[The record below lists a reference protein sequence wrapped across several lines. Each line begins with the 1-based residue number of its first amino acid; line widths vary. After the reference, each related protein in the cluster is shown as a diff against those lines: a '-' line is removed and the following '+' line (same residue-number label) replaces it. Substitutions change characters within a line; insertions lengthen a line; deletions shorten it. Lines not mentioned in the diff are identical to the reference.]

1 MADRSV
7 ASTHPLTSQVGGHKG
22 IQTSHDGA
30 LLFKPALP
38 HELQFYQNS
47 LANPALA
54 SLRQWI
60 PTYLGTLRL
69 EGQMTADGL
78 ANVEGIPEGKKDECS
93 AISSYL
99 FRNIHLLVIENAAHG
114 FLKPNILD
122 IKLGTELYDEDAPP
136 EKKERMQ
143 NIARCTTSGDTG
155 VRLTGFQV
163 FGNTT
168 SLPVIFPKNYGKT
181 IGVSELGAGVARFFP
196 ISGSMIGLPGA
207 EAGGRMDVGLPRTL
221 LLPVLKSIRKNVQE
235 IRDAMSVIE
244 MRMVAGS
251 LLIVY
256 EGDWDRAEMGVQW
269 LAEQATSDEGGRES
283 EGAMEED
290 SEEDSESGDESDDEL
305 SGGSKPPCVVKV
317 IDFAH
322 VRFRAGEGPDR
333 GVLKGLDTVLSLL
346 DGRITDCMTS

>member
-7 ASTHPLTSQVGGHKG
+7 ASIHPLTSQVGGHKG

-47 LANPALA
+47 LADPALA

-78 ANVEGIPEGKKDECS
+78 ANVEGIPEGKKD
-93 AISSYL
+93 
-99 FRNIHLLVIENAAHG
+99 LLVIENAAHG

-122 IKLGTELYDEDAPP
+122 IKLGTVLYEEDAPP

-181 IGVSELGAGVARFFP
+181 IRVSELGAGVARFFP

-221 LLPVLKSIRKNVQE
+221 LLPVLKSIRKSVQE

-269 LAEQATSDEGGRES
+269 LAEQATSDGGGRES

-290 SEEDSESGDESDDEL
+290 SEEDSDSGDESDDEL

-322 VRFRAGEGPDR
+322 VRFKAGEGPDR

>member
-7 ASTHPLTSQVGGHKG
+7 ASIHPLTSQVGGHKG
-22 IQTSHDGA
+22 IQTSDDGA
-30 LLFKPALP
+30 LLIKPALP
-38 HELQFYQNS
+38 HELQFYHDS
-47 LANPALA
+47 LADPALA

-60 PTYLGTLRL
+60 PTYFGTLRL
-69 EGQMTADGL
+69 EGQKTADGL
-78 ANVEGIPEGKKDECS
+78 ANVEGIPEGEKDECS
-93 AISSYL
+93 AIRSYCTQ
-99 FRNIHLLVIENAAHG
+99 LLVIENAAHG

-122 IKLGTELYDEDAPP
+122 IKLGTDLYEEDASP

-143 NIARCTTSGDTG
+143 NTARRTTSGDTG
-155 VRLTGFQV
+155 IRLTGFQV

-181 IGVSELGAGVARFFP
+181 IGVSELGAGIARFFP
-196 ISGSMIGLPGA
+196 ISGSTIGLPGA
-207 EAGGRMDVGLPRTL
+207 EAGGRMDVGLPRAL
-221 LLPVLKSIRKNVQE
+221 LLPVLKSIRKSVQE

-244 MRMVAGS
+244 MRMVGGS

-269 LAEQATSDEGGRES
+269 LAKQAASDGGGRES
-283 EGAMEED
+283 EGATEED
-290 SEEDSESGDESDDEL
+290 SEEDSESGDESDDEH

-322 VRFRAGEGPDR
+322 VRLKAGEGPDR

>member
-1 MADRSV
+1 MTDRSV
-7 ASTHPLTSQVGGHKG
+7 ASIHPHLLTSQVGGHKG
-22 IQTSHDGA
+22 IQTSDDGA
-30 LLFKPALP
+30 LLIKPALP
-38 HELQFYQNS
+38 HELQFYQDS
-47 LANPALA
+47 LTNPALA

-69 EGQMTADGL
+69 EGQRTADGL
-78 ANVEGIPEGKKDECS
+78 ANVEGIPEGEKDECS
-93 AISSYL
+93 TISSY
-99 FRNIHLLVIENAAHG
+99 FIENAAHG

-122 IKLGTELYDEDAPP
+122 IKLGTVLYEEDASPA
-136 EKKERMQ
+136 KKERMQ
-143 NIARCTTSGDTG
+143 NTARRTTSGDTG
-155 VRLTGFQV
+155 IRLTGFQV

-196 ISGSMIGLPGA
+196 ISGSMIHLPGA

-221 LLPVLKSIRKNVQE
+221 LLPVLKSIRKSVQE
-235 IRDAMSVIE
+235 IRDALSVIE
-244 MRMVAGS
+244 MRIVGGS

-269 LAEQATSDEGGRES
+269 LAKQAASGRES

-290 SEEDSESGDESDDEL
+290 SEEDSDSGDESDNER

-322 VRFRAGEGPDR
+322 VRFKAGEGPDR

-346 DGRITDCMTS
+346 DGRITICMTS

>member
-7 ASTHPLTSQVGGHKG
+7 ASTHPLTTQVGGHKG
-22 IQTSHDGA
+22 IQTSYDGA

-47 LANPALA
+47 LADPVLA
-54 SLRQWI
+54 PLRQWI

-78 ANVEGIPEGKKDECS
+78 ANVEGIPEGKKE
-93 AISSYL
+93 
-99 FRNIHLLVIENAAHG
+99 LLVIENVAHG

-122 IKLGTELYDEDAPP
+122 IKLGTELYEEDAPP

-143 NIARCTTSGDTG
+143 NTARRTTSGDTG
-155 VRLTGFQV
+155 IRLTGFQV

-168 SLPVIFPKNYGKT
+168 SLPVVFPKNYGKT
-181 IGVSELGAGVARFFP
+181 IRVSELGAGVARFFP
-196 ISGSMIGLPGA
+196 ISGSTIGLPGA

-221 LLPVLKSIRKNVQE
+221 LLPVLKSIRKSVQE

-244 MRMVAGS
+244 MRMVGGS

-269 LAEQATSDEGGRES
+269 LDEQAASGGGGRES

-290 SEEDSESGDESDDEL
+290 SEEDSDSGDGSDDEH

>member
-7 ASTHPLTSQVGGHKG
+7 ASIHPLTAQVGGHKG

-47 LANPALA
+47 LADPALA

-93 AISSYL
+93 
-99 FRNIHLLVIENAAHG
+99 LLVIENAAHG

-122 IKLGTELYDEDAPP
+122 IKLGTELYEEDASP

-143 NIARCTTSGDTG
+143 NTARRTTSGDTG
-155 VRLTGFQV
+155 VCLTGFQV

-181 IGVSELGAGVARFFP
+181 IRVSELGAGVARFFP
-196 ISGSMIGLPGA
+196 ISGSTMSGPR
-207 EAGGRMDVGLPRTL
+207 AGGRMNVGLPRAL
-221 LLPVLKSIRKNVQE
+221 LLPVLKSIRKSVQE

-244 MRMVAGS
+244 MRMVGGS

-269 LAEQATSDEGGRES
+269 LAKQAASDEGGRES

-290 SEEDSESGDESDDEL
+290 SEEESDSGDESDDER
-305 SGGSKPPCVVKV
+305 SGESKPPCVVKV

>member
-1 MADRSV
+1 MTDRSV
-7 ASTHPLTSQVGGHKG
+7 TSTHPLTSQVGGHKG
-22 IQTSHDGA
+22 IQTSYDGA

-47 LANPALA
+47 LADPALA

-78 ANVEGIPEGKKDECS
+78 ANVEGIPEGKKDE
-93 AISSYL
+93 L
-99 FRNIHLLVIENAAHG
+99 FRNIQLLVIENAAHG

-122 IKLGTELYDEDAPP
+122 IKLGTDLYEEDAPP

-143 NIARCTTSGDTG
+143 NTARRTTSGDTG
-155 VRLTGFQV
+155 IRLTGFQV

-168 SLPVIFPKNYGKT
+168 SLPVVFPKNYGKT
-181 IGVSELGAGVARFFP
+181 IRGSELGAGVARFFP
-196 ISGSMIGLPGA
+196 ISA

-221 LLPVLKSIRKNVQE
+221 LLPVLKSIRKSVQE

-244 MRMVAGS
+244 MRMVGGS

-256 EGDWDRAEMGVQW
+256 EGDWDRAEMG
-269 LAEQATSDEGGRES
+269 
-283 EGAMEED
+283 ED
-290 SEEDSESGDESDDEL
+290 SDSGDESDDEH

>member
-1 MADRSV
+1 MADGSV
-7 ASTHPLTSQVGGHKG
+7 ASIHPHLLTSQVGGHKG
-22 IQTSHDGA
+22 IQTSDDGA
-30 LLFKPALP
+30 LLIKPALP

-47 LANPALA
+47 LTDPALA
-54 SLRQWI
+54 PLRQWI

-69 EGQMTADGL
+69 EGQKTADGL
-78 ANVEGIPEGKKDECS
+78 ANVEGIPEGEKE
-93 AISSYL
+93 
-99 FRNIHLLVIENAAHG
+99 LLVIENAAHG

-122 IKLGTELYDEDAPP
+122 IKLGTVLYEEDASP

-143 NIARCTTSGDTG
+143 NTARRTTSGDTG

-168 SLPVIFPKNYGKT
+168 SQPVIFPKNYGKT

-207 EAGGRMDVGLPRTL
+207 GAGGRMDVGLPKAL
-221 LLPVLKSIRKNVQE
+221 LLPVLKSIRKSVQE
-235 IRDAMSVIE
+235 IRDAMSAIE
-244 MRMVAGS
+244 MRMVGGS
-251 LLIVY
+251 LLIIY

-269 LAEQATSDEGGRES
+269 LAHQAASDGGEREY
-283 EGAMEED
+283 EGAMED
-290 SEEDSESGDESDDEL
+290 SEEDSDSGDESDDEH

-322 VRFRAGEGPDR
+322 VRLKAGEGPDR

>member
-7 ASTHPLTSQVGGHKG
+7 ASIHPLTSQVGGHKG
-22 IQTSHDGA
+22 IQTSDDGA
-30 LLFKPALP
+30 LLIKPALP
-38 HELQFYQNS
+38 HELQFYQDS
-47 LANPALA
+47 LADPALA
-54 SLRQWI
+54 PLRQWI

-78 ANVEGIPEGKKDECS
+78 ANVEGIPEGKKE
-93 AISSYL
+93 
-99 FRNIHLLVIENAAHG
+99 LLVIENAAHG
-114 FLKPNILD
+114 FLKPNLLD
-122 IKLGTELYDEDAPP
+122 IKLGTDLYEEDAPL

-221 LLPVLKSIRKNVQE
+221 LLPVLKSIRKSVQE

-244 MRMVAGS
+244 MRMVGGS

-256 EGDWDRAEMGVQW
+256 EGDWDRAEMGAQW
-269 LAEQATSDEGGRES
+269 LDKQAANDGGGRES

-290 SEEDSESGDESDDEL
+290 SEEDSDSGDESDDER

-322 VRFRAGEGPDR
+322 VRLKAGEGPDR

-346 DGRITDCMTS
+346 DGRISDCMTS